1 MLYRGRNC
9 CIRRAKYSTNLV
21 LLIYKIN
28 NTSESNGKRVHH
40 NGACVCG
47 VNCTENLCARG
58 SLLVARAPFPFPFP
72 FTVYAPWKSAARD
85 TRWGAI
91 A

>member
-1 MLYRGRNC
+1 MADN
-9 CIRRAKYSTNLV
+9 
-21 LLIYKIN
+21 
-28 NTSESNGKRVHH
+28 RVHM
-40 NGACVCG
+40 CVCG
-47 VNCTENLCARG
+47 VNCTENENLCARG

-72 FTVYAPWKSAARD
+72 FPFTVYAPWKSAAHD